1 MATPGTSLGPYEMVA
16 SIGAGGM
23 GEVYRAHDPRLGREV
38 AIKILP
44 AQFATDV
51 ERLRRFEQEARAAAA
66 LNDPNILAIYDLGTQ
81 PNGSPYIVSE
91 LLEGET
97 LRDRLRSG
105 PLPLRKATE
114 YAAQIARGLAAA
126 HDKHIVH
133 RDLKPENIFITKDGR
148 AKILDFGLAKL
159 TERSVSGE
167 YSFAPT
173 EGGTTPGM
181 VMGTVGYMSPEQ
193 VRGQPT
199 DHRCDIFS
207 FGAIL
212 YEMLSGKRAFHG
224 QTPADTMS
232 AILKEDP
239 PELTE
244 TNRAVPPAIERIV
257 RHCLE
262 KNPEERFQSAR
273 DIAFNIEALSSISS
287 GSVPSSFPTTP
298 AASSARRRAIFAA
311 AGTLGLLAASAL
323 AWWLGAANARTAFPN
338 YKPIT
343 FRRGSIG
350 NARFGPDGQ
359 TVIYSAAWEGAP
371 SDIYTG
377 RTDSLGERSM
387 GFAAADLLGVSSAGE
402 MAIRTKTVGMGG
414 FARRG
419 LLSIVPTAGGA
430 PRAILDDVQDIDWSA
445 DGKQMAVVRF
455 IPQKDLWRLE
465 FPAGKVLLEGSN
477 WVSNPRISSD
487 GKHIAFFDHGNA
499 GGDDRGAVA
508 MVDLDGKKT
517 VLSADWA
524 SLQGLD
530 WSPRSDE
537 VWFSASPG
545 EIHNMYAVT
554 LKGKVR
560 RLASMP
566 ADVEVQDV
574 TADGKVLLK
583 KKAWHFEIYGGGEGR
598 AAERKLD
605 WLDWSLLRAISDDGK
620 FVLFEEEGEGGG
632 AEYTVYMRP
641 TDGSP
646 AVALGHGTGVA
657 FSPDN
662 LWVLTATL
670 KTPAQFV
677 LQPTGAGEA
686 RTVTHDQID
695 HLGARFLPDGKRVV
709 FLGRETGHAARLY
722 MLDLDSGATKPITPE
737 AVSGRA
743 LSPDGKYVV
752 VRWKD
757 SWVKWP
763 VEGGDPIPLAG
774 LKDDDIIITWTG
786 DGKQL
791 YLSRP
796 DELRP
801 RRIYLFDVAT
811 QKRTL
816 WKSLGPQ
823 DWTGAGFPS
832 IPVISR
838 DGQHYAYMVSRSLA
852 DLYVV
857 TGLK

>member
-1 MATPGTSLGPYEMVA
+1 MAAPGTSLGPYSIVG

-23 GEVYRAHDPRLGREV
+23 GEVYRARDSRLGRDV

-44 AQFATDV
+44 AQFAADA

-66 LNDPNILAIYDLGTQ
+66 LNDPNIMAIYDLGTQ

-105 PLPLRKATE
+105 PLPQRKAVE

-126 HDKHIVH
+126 HDKRIVH

-148 AKILDFGLAKL
+148 VKILDFGLAKL
-159 TERSVSGE
+159 IEHGIGDQAT
-167 YSFAPT
+167 FAPT
-173 EGGTTPGM
+173 GGATSPG
-181 VMGTVGYMSPEQ
+181 VVLGTVGYMSPEQ
-193 VRGQPT
+193 VRGQET

-212 YEMLSGKRAFHG
+212 YEMLSGKRAFRG
-224 QTPADTMS
+224 ETAADTMS

-244 TNRAVPPAIERIV
+244 TNRAISPAIERIV

-262 KNPEERFQSAR
+262 KNPDERFQSAR
-273 DIAFNIEALSSISS
+273 DIAFNLEALSSISS
-287 GSVPSSFPTTP
+287 GSQQ
-298 AASSARRRAIFAA
+298 AAA
-311 AGTLGLLAASAL
+311 AGSVGWSRSRRRMTFAAVGVIGLLAASAL
-323 AWWLGAANARTAFPN
+323 AWFAGANSTRGDFPS

-359 TVIYSAAWEGAP
+359 TVIYSASWEGAP

-377 RTDSLGERSM
+377 RTDSLGERPM
-387 GFAAADLLGVSSAGE
+387 GFANAELLGISSAGE
-402 MAIRTKTVGMGG
+402 MAIRTNTIGMGG

-430 PRAILDDVQDIDWSA
+430 PRPIIENVQDIDWSA
-445 DGKQMAVVRF
+445 DGKQMAIVRF
-455 IPQKDLWRLE
+455 APEKDLWRLE
-465 FPAGKVLLEGSN
+465 FPVGKVLLEGSN
-477 WVSNPRISSD
+477 WVSAPRISPD
-487 GKHIAFFDHGNA
+487 GKHIAFYDHGNS

-508 MVDLDGKKT
+508 VVDMDGKKT
-517 VLSADWA
+517 VLSENWA
-524 SLQGLD
+524 SLQGLA
-530 WSPRSDE
+530 WSPRGDE
-537 VWFSASPG
+537 IWFTASPG

-554 LKGKVR
+554 LSGKVR

-566 ADVEVQDV
+566 ADVELQDV
-574 TADGKVLLK
+574 RADGKVLLK
-583 KKAWHFEIYGGGEGR
+583 KQAWHFEIYGGEEGQ
-598 AAERKLD
+598 ATERKLD
-605 WLDWSLLRAISDDGK
+605 WLDWSLLRAMSNDGK
-620 FVLFEEEGEGGG
+620 YVLFEEEGEGGG
-632 AEYTVYMRP
+632 PDYTVYIRP

-646 AVALGHGTGVA
+646 AIALGHGLGVA

-662 LWVLTATL
+662 SSVLTATA
-670 KTPAQFV
+670 KSPAQFV

-695 HLGARFLPDGKRVV
+695 HLAARFLPDGKRVV
-709 FLGRETGHAARLY
+709 FIGRESGHAAHIYL
-722 MLDLDSGATKPITPE
+722 LDLDSSATKPITPE
-737 AVSGRA
+737 GVVGRA
-743 LSPDGKYVV
+743 LSPDGKFVV
-752 VRWKD
+752 VKSKGTWM
-757 SWVKWP
+757 KWP
-763 VEGGDPIPLAG
+763 VEGGDPTPIAG
-774 LKDDDIIITWTG
+774 LRNDDIVVAWSG

-791 YLSRP
+791 YLCRA
-796 DELRP
+796 DEARP
-801 RRIYLFDVAT
+801 RRVYLFDLAT
-811 QKRTL
+811 GNRTL
-816 WKSLGPQ
+816 WKSLGPP
-823 DWTGAGFPS
+823 DWTGAPGAS
-832 IPVISR
+832 IPVISG
-838 DGQHYAYMVSRSLA
+838 DGKHYAYLVNRSLA

-857 TGLK
+857 SGLK